1 MSASSANTQETLV
14 GHFKE
19 VYADKI
25 KDLRPDGVELYNMA
39 KFVEASKQGGNFYN
53 QPIVLGYEHG
63 FSYNGTSGAV
73 GTLEAAVAAPH
84 ANASVIGSEIILSSY
99 LSFGAASRS
108 KSGKNAFI
116 QETKHIVSNMFKSF
130 MLRIEIIL
138 MYGQSGIAI
147 VESTSGN
154 TFTVEKE
161 EWAAG
166 IWAGSEN
173 MPIEIRTS
181 AGVKR
186 GDTVVTSVNMDS
198 KTITVDGL
206 PAGTVI
212 SDVVYHKGAYSNES
226 VGLHKIVSNTG
237 TLFGV
242 DASAYS
248 LFKGNIVDVGT
259 DFAGSEAVLSFAKI
273 EEAIARMQEK
283 GLTKEEVVLLC
294 NPQSWKNLL
303 VDLAAKR
310 SLDSSYSSAKL
321 DQGASEIVFHGPNGK
336 IRIMS
341 TIFCKE
347 GYAYIICPKDFIRV
361 GSSDVT
367 FKQPGMD
374 DKDMVKMLE
383 RASGYEFRAYSD
395 QALFSASPGKTALL
409 RYIKSA

>member
-1 MSASSANTQETLV
+1 MSSSANTQETLV

-19 VYADKI
+19 VYANNI

-39 KFVEASKQGGNFYN
+39 KFIENSKQGGNFYN
-53 QPIVLGYEHG
+53 QPITLGYEHG
-63 FSYNGTSGAV
+63 FSYNGTGGAV

-84 ANASVIGSEIILSSY
+84 ANAQVIGSEIILSSY
-99 LSFGAASRS
+99 LSFAAASRS
-108 KSGKNAFI
+108 MGKNAFI

-130 MLRIEIIL
+130 MLRLEIIL

-147 VESTSGN
+147 VESVSSNDITI
-154 TFTVEKE
+154 EKE

-166 IWAGSEN
+166 IWAGAEG
-173 MPIEIRTS
+173 MPIEVRTS

-186 GDTVVTSVNMDS
+186 GNTVVTAVNMAT
-198 KTITVDGL
+198 KTITVDGV

-212 SDVVYHKGAYSNES
+212 TDVLYHKGAYGNES
-226 VGLHKIVSNTG
+226 VGLHKICSNQSAS
-237 TLFGV
+237 LFGV

-248 LFKGNIVDVGT
+248 LFQGNIVDVGT
-259 DFAGSEAVLSFAKI
+259 NFTGSEAVLSFAKV
-273 EEAIARMQEK
+273 EEAIAKMQEK

-303 VDLAAKR
+303 TELAAKR
-310 SLDSSYSSAKL
+310 SFDQSYSSAKL
-321 DQGASEIVFHGPNGK
+321 DEGASEIVFHGPNGK
-336 IRIMS
+336 IRIVS

-347 GYAYIICPKDFIRV
+347 GYAYIICPRDFMRV
-361 GSSDVT
+361 GSSDVS

-395 QALFSASPGKTALL
+395 QALFTASPGKTAIL